1 MDRTTETRHATK
13 QPRYVQ
19 GEQGMILALSLLMMT
34 LLSVLGAALLSLSS
48 ADVLQGRISQNRLQA
63 FHLAEAGSVFAR
75 RALSLDQD
83 LDGNAVSDQ
92 TQIFTNNQPINWNST
107 TQLAAL
113 QPGASGSVTIV
124 RHAGDPERAVIT
136 STATFGSATKAIE
149 VVVRRATT
157 YPPGVKG
164 AVTTNGPTATNG
176 NIQIDGR
183 DHAINGTLI
192 ANSGTYGIFTANT
205 YAQGGSSDV
214 GGTDTYGIDR
224 VPSKPGD
231 PSVIEDYGNF
241 DDPSTYQVETMPVTP
256 DQVMG
261 GTANGFPDGTL
272 KQIAMSGAN
281 GSQYVTDPAALTFP
295 LSGVTYVEL
304 PPGAEWVSVNFGD
317 SSGIL
322 VVHNS
327 STNAVIKNLNGGT
340 FKGLLIADDIVHIH
354 TTILGAVVSL
364 TTLPSSGNVIGNGS
378 GDVRFSRAALAAA
391 GNLTQKIWP
400 VIAWRET
407 R

>member
-1 MDRTTETRHATK
+1 MDSANKTCHAAK
-13 QPRYVQ
+13 RPRSPE
-19 GEQGMILALSLLMMT
+19 GEQGIVLAVSLLLMT
-34 LLSVLGAALLSLSS
+34 ILSVLGAALLTLSS
-48 ADVLQGRISQNRLQA
+48 AEIIQGRISQNRLQA
-63 FHLAEAGSVFAR
+63 FSLAEAGSVFAR

-92 TQIFTNNQPINWNST
+92 TQIFTNSQPINWNST
-107 TQLAAL
+107 GQLVAL
-113 QPGASGSVTIV
+113 QLGASGSVTIV
-124 RHAGDPERAVIT
+124 QHAGDPELAVIT

-149 VVVRRATT
+149 VVVKRTT
-157 YPPGVKG
+157 TIPPGAKG

-176 NIQIDGR
+176 NIEIDGR
-183 DHAINGTLI
+183 DHMIDGSLSTYPGT
-192 ANSGTYGIFTANT
+192 GTFGVFTAST

-214 GGTDTYGIDR
+214 GGTNAAGVDYAPD
-224 VPSKPGD
+224 KPAHT
-231 PSVIEDYGNF
+231 SVIQTDQ
-241 DDPSTYQVETMPVTP
+241 TVTMTTP

-261 GTANGFPDGTL
+261 GTANGFPEGAL
-272 KQIAMSGAN
+272 KGIAQSGVN
-281 GSQYVTDPAALTFP
+281 GSQYVTDPSALTFP

-304 PPGAEWVSVNFGD
+304 PPGGTWQSMNFGN

-364 TTLPSSGNVIGNGS
+364 TTAPSSGNVIGNGS
-378 GDVRFSRAALAAA
+378 GEVLFSRAALAAA
-391 GNLTQKIWP
+391 GNLFHKIWP
-400 VIAWRET
+400 VLAWRET